1 MLQRIFMILWRKQL
15 INYLKQEEARINQKT
30 QEEKTVPTRFGIILL
45 SDGFQSTPHR
55 KCNQDY
61 EPKRFEQLAKTINEA
76 VPKITIHTL
85 GYGLTLEELGEK
97 WGLSRPATIEDV
109 ICPYGNESRAKDFVD
124 QKRLAEIAKLGR
136 GISGFSANGAE
147 IAQQLEESVR
157 AILGEYKLVFVQ
169 PDGEPGKL
177 YNVKVRLNFKSDSVE
192 SSVESFEKEISVFD
206 EKK

>member
-1 MLQRIFMILWRKQL
+1 LFSQNRRT
-15 INYLKQEEARINQKT
+15 Y
-30 QEEKTVPTRFGIILL
+30 
-45 SDGFQSTPHR
+45 S
-55 KCNQDY
+55 
-61 EPKRFEQLAKTINEA
+61 INEA

-157 AILGEYKLVFVQ
+157 AILGEYELVFVQ

-192 SSVESFEKEISVFD
+192 SSVYPIRLDPWDKPLPTYILIGGTVVAIVGSIGGYKKYRDWSNKLKEEI
-206 EKK
+206 